1 MFFACGCGR
10 AWAEGGGGAG
20 RGGAGR
26 GGAGRRGAGRG
37 EARRGGAGAN
47 PAEIP
52 SALQDYGPQG
62 GGRAIAAEA

>member
-10 AWAEGGGGAG
+10 AWGEGG
-20 RGGAGR
+20 GR